1 MTNLNNNYFSQVSAP
16 FPSERV
22 GVGFIAI
29 QGIKGSFHHQVAQEY
44 YYSKVAVH
52 ECLSFEELVDS
63 LLKNKSNQA
72 VMAIENSIAGA
83 IIPNYALIDK
93 NNLEIIGE
101 YYLDIH
107 QNLMALKN
115 QKIDD
120 ILEVHSHP
128 MALLQCMVFLKKYPN
143 IKLVE
148 DKDTAETARRI
159 HQKQIKG
166 IAAIASKTAS
176 ELYNLEILAPEIQTI
191 NNNMTRFVIL
201 SKNKIEI
208 DKSNI
213 NKASL
218 KFELDHKRGS
228 LAAILNVMSDCKLNL
243 TKIQSIPKIE
253 TPWKYSFFVDVTFDD
268 YNDFQKAKLII
279 EIMAEFFKVLGEYE
293 SKFELQ
299 KSTSTSILKN

>member
-1 MTNLNNNYFSQVSAP
+1 MMNKK
-16 FPSERV
+16 
-22 GVGFIAI
+22 IAI

-44 YYSKVAVH
+44 FYANIEVD

-63 LLKNKSNQA
+63 LLENKSSQA

-107 QNLMALKN
+107 QNLMALKG
-115 QKIDD
+115 QKIDA

-128 MALLQCMVFLKKYPN
+128 MALLQCMEFLKKYPN

-166 IAAIASKTAS
+166 IAAIASKNAS
-176 ELYNLEILAPEIQTI
+176 KLYDLEILAPEIQTV
-191 NNNMTRFVIL
+191 NNNMTRFVIV

-243 TKIQSIPKIE
+243 TKIQSLPKIE
-253 TPWKYSFFVDVTFDD
+253 TPWKYSFFVDITFDD
-268 YNDFQKAKLII
+268 YNDFQKAKSII
-279 EIMAEFFKVLGEYE
+279 EIMAEYFKVLGEYE
-293 SKFELQ
+293 KKIQ
-299 KSTSTSILKN
+299 